1 MPIVWG
7 RDFDCM
13 PNETMDDRHQ
23 HCLRVDAIDA
33 NAKKEVL
40 EAKKKRHGMHL

>member
-1 MPIVWG
+1 LPLEEI
-7 RDFDCM
+7 
-13 PNETMDDRHQ
+13 
-23 HCLRVDAIDA
+23 DAIDA